1 MKSKRRLGICLA
13 VGILVLAVSAA
24 AVFGSVNGYARY
36 KQAVKDLLLREDNF
50 TVQAQTHLSVD
61 GERLLSLQMDY
72 AKAGLNSAYHSR
84 EDHGGESHQ
93 EYRTVLDG
101 VRTRFAG
108 DSSFYSCESIE
119 RGEAFSNLLGYDV
132 DNEMERRLV
141 DFAETAVDLVVGE
154 LKNNVVQLG
163 TEGDET
169 IYQVRVARSQIPTLL
184 NAGLSLF
191 VYDNI
196 GVPVSR
202 FLTYEDEIGLL
213 FQRYEAATGETLP
226 EEFRAKYASGDYDDA
241 WYQANRR
248 LIERLDTFSTD
259 WNAPYWTLF
268 EKKDQG
274 VLYVKADGSVQDYD
288 TVQAFLTDHPEQKYH
303 YLEYYM
309 GGSAALC
316 DVVCTFRVNG
326 AGKLT
331 ANQIQA
337 NLKTTDSAG
346 GSHAMQMVLD
356 LTITDYG
363 TTTVAP
369 LDVGDRV
376 MRS

>member
-24 AVFGSVNGYARY
+24 AAFGSVNGYARY

-61 GERLLSLQMDY
+61 GERLLSVQMDY

-84 EDHGGESHQ
+84 EDHG
-93 EYRTVLDG
+93 G

-141 DFAETAVDLVVGE
+141 DFAETAVDLVLGE

-191 VYDNI
+191 VYDNV

-213 FQRYEAATGETLP
+213 FQRYEAVTGETLTGGIP
-226 EEFRAKYASGDYDDA
+226 R
-241 WYQANRR
+241 QIRQRR
-248 LIERLDTFSTD
+248 LR
-259 WNAPYWTLF
+259 
-268 EKKDQG
+268 
-274 VLYVKADGSVQDYD
+274 
-288 TVQAFLTDHPEQKYH
+288 
-303 YLEYYM
+303 
-309 GGSAALC
+309 
-316 DVVCTFRVNG
+316 
-326 AGKLT
+326 
-331 ANQIQA
+331 
-337 NLKTTDSAG
+337 
-346 GSHAMQMVLD
+346 
-356 LTITDYG
+356 
-363 TTTVAP
+363 
-369 LDVGDRV
+369 
-376 MRS
+376 

>member
-1 MKSKRRLGICLA
+1 M
-13 VGILVLAVSAA
+13 AA
-24 AVFGSVNGYARY
+24 
-36 KQAVKDLLLREDNF
+36 
-50 TVQAQTHLSVD
+50 
-61 GERLLSLQMDY
+61 
-72 AKAGLNSAYHSR
+72 SR
-84 EDHGGESHQ
+84 
-93 EYRTVLDG
+93 T
-101 VRTRFAG
+101 
-108 DSSFYSCESIE
+108 
-119 RGEAFSNLLGYDV
+119 
-132 DNEMERRLV
+132 
-141 DFAETAVDLVVGE
+141 
-154 LKNNVVQLG
+154 
-163 TEGDET
+163 
-169 IYQVRVARSQIPTLL
+169 
-184 NAGLSLF
+184 
-191 VYDNI
+191 
-196 GVPVSR
+196 
-202 FLTYEDEIGLL
+202 
-213 FQRYEAATGETLP
+213 
-226 EEFRAKYASGDYDDA
+226 
-241 WYQANRR
+241 
-248 LIERLDTFSTD
+248 
-259 WNAPYWTLF
+259 
-268 EKKDQG
+268 
-274 VLYVKADGSVQDYD
+274 YD

>member
-1 MKSKRRLGICLA
+1 MRL
-13 VGILVLAVSAA
+13 
-24 AVFGSVNGYARY
+24 
-36 KQAVKDLLLREDNF
+36 
-50 TVQAQTHLSVD
+50 
-61 GERLLSLQMDY
+61 
-72 AKAGLNSAYHSR
+72 SR
-84 EDHGGESHQ
+84 G
-93 EYRTVLDG
+93 
-101 VRTRFAG
+101 
-108 DSSFYSCESIE
+108 
-119 RGEAFSNLLGYDV
+119 
-132 DNEMERRLV
+132 
-141 DFAETAVDLVVGE
+141 
-154 LKNNVVQLG
+154 
-163 TEGDET
+163 
-169 IYQVRVARSQIPTLL
+169 
-184 NAGLSLF
+184 
-191 VYDNI
+191 
-196 GVPVSR
+196 
-202 FLTYEDEIGLL
+202 
-213 FQRYEAATGETLP
+213 TLP

-241 WYQANRR
+241 WYQANPAPHRTAGS
-248 LIERLDTFSTD
+248 TFSTD

-369 LDVGDRV
+369 LDVGDG
-376 MRS
+376 

>member
-1 MKSKRRLGICLA
+1 M
-13 VGILVLAVSAA
+13 
-24 AVFGSVNGYARY
+24 
-36 KQAVKDLLLREDNF
+36 
-50 TVQAQTHLSVD
+50 
-61 GERLLSLQMDY
+61 
-72 AKAGLNSAYHSR
+72 
-84 EDHGGESHQ
+84 
-93 EYRTVLDG
+93 
-101 VRTRFAG
+101 
-108 DSSFYSCESIE
+108 
-119 RGEAFSNLLGYDV
+119 
-132 DNEMERRLV
+132 
-141 DFAETAVDLVVGE
+141 
-154 LKNNVVQLG
+154 VQLG

-191 VYDNI
+191 VYDNV

-213 FQRYEAATGETLP
+213 FQRYEAVTGETLP

-288 TVQAFLTDHPEQKYH
+288 TVQAFLTDH
-303 YLEYYM
+303 LNR
-309 GGSAALC
+309 STTIWSITWAAALPSAMWS
-316 DVVCTFRVNG
+316 CTFRVNG

>member
-1 MKSKRRLGICLA
+1 
-13 VGILVLAVSAA
+13 
-24 AVFGSVNGYARY
+24 
-36 KQAVKDLLLREDNF
+36 
-50 TVQAQTHLSVD
+50 
-61 GERLLSLQMDY
+61 
-72 AKAGLNSAYHSR
+72 
-84 EDHGGESHQ
+84 
-93 EYRTVLDG
+93 
-101 VRTRFAG
+101 
-108 DSSFYSCESIE
+108 
-119 RGEAFSNLLGYDV
+119 
-132 DNEMERRLV
+132 MERRLV
-141 DFAETAVDLVVGE
+141 DFAETAVDLVLGE

-191 VYDNI
+191 VYDNV

-213 FQRYEAATGETLP
+213 FQRYEAVTGETLP

>member
-24 AVFGSVNGYARY
+24 AAFGSVNGYARY

-61 GERLLSLQMDY
+61 GERLLSVQMDY

-191 VYDNI
+191 VYDNV

-331 ANQIQA
+331 AT
-337 NLKTTDSAG
+337 KYRPT
-346 GSHAMQMVLD
+346 
-356 LTITDYG
+356 
-363 TTTVAP
+363 
-369 LDVGDRV
+369 
-376 MRS
+376 